1 VVCHL
6 ENEAAP
12 HHGLPATN
20 PSLPTAHPVK
30 IDAPTSSYS
39 SPRFLDAP
47 MSDLAQPESLAD
59 SAQAHLDLF
68 MTVVRVMDWSAIVPW
83 YIEVLGMVPILI
95 DAEHEFALL
104 AAGGGRLGFKGIKS
118 HQIAHER
125 TKVRF
130 VFQVQDVDRERQRLV
145 ERGIVVSVPFD
156 NREEGYREV
165 RLHDPEGNS
174 LTMFT
179 WSDPTRNGRFSN
191 GRP

>member
-1 VVCHL
+1 
-6 ENEAAP
+6 
-12 HHGLPATN
+12 
-20 PSLPTAHPVK
+20 
-30 IDAPTSSYS
+30 
-39 SPRFLDAP
+39 